1 MNFIISSLI
10 IDKFPIRYISQLKFD
25 LCFDKIFFLI
35 RKTFYKPDEMESDDL
50 DGELEGQNETNDDIL
65 IGFADEGDEE
75 EIGGGNVLA
84 NASDDTD
91 DSYSEIDSDSDFVV
105 ESDDDDAMKNS
116 SQEGN
121 EPQRSRQNENAATST
136 SADDEDEDDV
146 IAKILANTKTPRTHP
161 PDISIDDYVVDLS
174 FHPDEDILVAATMSG
189 DALIYKYTVDDS
201 VLVNTLELHV
211 KAIRDI
217 EFNHDGTV
225 LFSASKD
232 RSILLTDLQT
242 GKFKRSYEQ
251 AHEQPVCKMNVFDEN
266 LFATGD
272 DDGTVKVWDIRDKAN
287 SPIFS
292 LKEVDDYITSIL
304 TNDAKKILLTTS
316 GDGYLTAINIG
327 AR

>member
-1 MNFIISSLI
+1 M
-10 IDKFPIRYISQLKFD
+10 D
-25 LCFDKIFFLI
+25 
-35 RKTFYKPDEMESDDL
+35 SDDL
-50 DGELEGQNETNDDIL
+50 DGELDGPNETNDDVL

-75 EIGGGNVLA
+75 DVGGIILA
-84 NASDDTD
+84 NASDDSD
-91 DSYSEIDSDSDFVV
+91 DSFSDIDSDSDFVV
-105 ESDDDDAMKNS
+105 ESDIDDDDDTMKNS
-116 SQEGN
+116 NQSGN
-121 EPQRSRQNENAATST
+121 EQQSIRRNEFATTST
-136 SADDEDEDDV
+136 SIDDDDEDDV

-174 FHPDEDILVAATMSG
+174 FHPDEDLLAAATISG
-189 DALIYKYTVDDS
+189 DALIYKYTVEEN

-232 RSILLTDLQT
+232 RSILLTDLET

-272 DDGTVKVWDIRDKAN
+272 DDGTVKVWDIRDNA
-287 SPIFS
+287 STPIFS